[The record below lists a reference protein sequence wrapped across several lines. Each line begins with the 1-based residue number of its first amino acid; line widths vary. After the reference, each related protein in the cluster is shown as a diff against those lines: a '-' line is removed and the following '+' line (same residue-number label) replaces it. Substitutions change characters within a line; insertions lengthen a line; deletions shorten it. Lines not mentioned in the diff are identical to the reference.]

1 MTNKPNELMQIGLRL
16 SNCRQDRNLTQEELA
31 GRLGVTPQAVSKWE
45 RSISL
50 PDVSMLSELAR
61 ILDVSADWLLGLRA
75 GKHAQ
80 TASPGSNSETAAQEQ
95 VQQEMG
101 NCLRNC
107 LSPLELAFGEGLVPV
122 FTDESSFLEQI
133 RTLKIQLA
141 GEGIWTPV
149 IRVRDLLSLGKT
161 EFSVFSFQNLLYSET
176 LDTIDERTLCHILSK
191 LKETVCCRYHE
202 ILYPD
207 LIKDMVDNLNVRY
220 PALIDGIVPERIS
233 YGLLTETAK
242 IVLAGGVSACCLPRI
257 IEFMECALRRSP
269 DASAEDLA
277 EYVLGR
283 IGNALK
289 SRS

>member
-1 MTNKPNELMQIGLRL
+1 MTNKTNELMQIGLRL

-50 PDVSMLSELAR
+50 PDISMLSELAR

-80 TASPGSNSETAAQEQ
+80 TASPGGDSETAAQTEQ

-122 FTDESSFLEQI
+122 FMDESSFPEQI

-141 GEGIWTPV
+141 EEGIWTPV

-176 LDTIDERTLCHILSK
+176 LDTIDEGTFYHILSK
-191 LKETVCCRYHE
+191 LKETVRCRYHE

-207 LIKDMVDNLNVRY
+207 LIKDMVDNLNIRY
-220 PALIDGIVPERIS
+220 PALIEGIVPERIS

-283 IGNALK
+283 IGNTTK
-289 SRS
+289 S